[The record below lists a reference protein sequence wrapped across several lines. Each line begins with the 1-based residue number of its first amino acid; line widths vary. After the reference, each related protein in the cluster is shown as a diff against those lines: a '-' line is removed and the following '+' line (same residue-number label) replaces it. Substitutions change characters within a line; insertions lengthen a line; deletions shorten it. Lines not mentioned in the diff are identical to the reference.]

1 MKLIQ
6 NHYDLSKVKKF
17 HTCAQY
23 CGKKFLT
30 QAICVKCAQRC
41 IGSIVLT
48 ALENHHAKSFLY
60 SNNICAICVVNS
72 CLSKRYFWQIVSY
85 SSNMFQVR
93 TKLYWIDS
101 LNIRGMFEE
110 NSKTRGK
117 FRLK

>member
-48 ALENHHAKSFLY
+48 LFGPAYFDVSRINGRGHIAL
-60 SNNICAICVVNS
+60 CPP
-72 CLSKRYFWQIVSY
+72 
-85 SSNMFQVR
+85 
-93 TKLYWIDS
+93 
-101 LNIRGMFEE
+101 
-110 NSKTRGK
+110 
-117 FRLK
+117 

>member
-48 ALENHHAKSFLY
+48 LFGPAYFDLSGTGGHTGQVGDHTTCSQKKHVGEFLY
-60 SNNICAICVVNS
+60 FK
-72 CLSKRYFWQIVSY
+72 LS
-85 SSNMFQVR
+85 
-93 TKLYWIDS
+93 
-101 LNIRGMFEE
+101 EPE
-110 NSKTRGK
+110 SK
-117 FRLK
+117 